1 MVNYTL
7 MITGDLE
14 NIATLQPRGGC
25 DDPTFSYFF
34 KLKCG
39 SCGEVSQKETCV
51 VLEEKVQ
58 LPSSKGTA
66 NLVQKCKFCGREGNV
81 SMIPGKGKPLTQESS
96 EAGKYVPLMMFD
108 CRGYEPEGFLFGS
121 GWIAQSVSSCSLL
134 YILPFFLLF
143 LLLNCRYWFWVLWH
157 WRIVVLTDFCSTRF
171 DFSDGRCIAQLQSFF
186 SYGLLG

>member
-121 GWIAQSVSSCSLL
+121 GWIAQSESGTKFEDIDLSGGDFMEYDEKGECAVMISNLSSK
-134 YILPFFLLF
+134 FD
-143 LLLNCRYWFWVLWH
+143 V
-157 WRIVVLTDFCSTRF
+157 TR
-171 DFSDGRCIAQLQSFF
+171 
-186 SYGLLG
+186 